1 MPGLFDKEVQQCHT
15 VCALHHFS
23 LGIYWNG
30 KWRFCQIQKEAMA
43 HQKDCAKAGWAV
55 NAALAK
61 KIFFLTT
68 KVVPVGS
75 SKLLHAPFLTGNI
88 KSTINNFENAMD
100 LMF

>member
-1 MPGLFDKEVQQCHT
+1 MG
-15 VCALHHFS
+15 
-23 LGIYWNG
+23 NG
-30 KWRFCQIQKEAMA
+30 DFAKSRKRPWHI
-43 HQKDCAKAGWAV
+43 DCAKADWAV
-55 NAALAK
+55 NGALAK

-100 LMF
+100 LLF